1 MYVTELQASKNVPIK
16 NIEMSPNV
24 SVDHS
29 PLNSIFSYWFAFLSD
44 QRGFL
49 SGQNCP
55 LAWQM
60 TCLQT
65 KIICRL
71 VVVHIFLDLKFCKPI
86 WSLFYNKKVMEFSQ
100 IWRFHLRKKL
110 NQNIPKAWEDLPSCL
125 ISLRRWNCG
134 VSIIS
139 THSGWTSMCP
149 WMLSLNTCQ
158 HTKIQQ

>member
-1 MYVTELQASKNVPIK
+1 
-16 NIEMSPNV
+16 
-24 SVDHS
+24 
-29 PLNSIFSYWFAFLSD
+29 
-44 QRGFL
+44 
-49 SGQNCP
+49 
-55 LAWQM
+55 
-60 TCLQT
+60 
-65 KIICRL
+65 
-71 VVVHIFLDLKFCKPI
+71 
-86 WSLFYNKKVMEFSQ
+86 MESSQ

-158 HTKIQQ
+158 HTKIQQWVFYVSFPSWSHPYPMQLASFADQYHAHSRFGEEEEHRSSQYLSPSRAEWFEASPAATQISLSKQSGLRISLHQLLKKYMHKEECIYW